1 VISAREGPENN
12 EFIKT
17 LGKFKVFSVRE
28 GPMNVLSLG
37 LGKFK
42 VFSAREG
49 PMNVLVPGGNS
60 KYSRLEKVQ

>member
-1 VISAREGPENN
+1 VFSAREGPENN

-17 LGKFKVFSVRE
+17 LGEFKVVSVRE

-49 PMNVLVPGGNS
+49 PMNVE
-60 KYSRLEKVQ
+60 SRAGEIQSVLG